1 MKMALTEQYVLQLLK
16 ENSSLSIYYWSAE
29 NSRLPIIHYIPYL
42 QYSDK
47 KQSSQTCEPQPCEL
61 LIVYCKSG
69 TEPSQGVWCLHAKL
83 EF

>member
-1 MKMALTEQYVLQLLK
+1 MKRVCAYPCHLTG
-16 ENSSLSIYYWSAE
+16 
-29 NSRLPIIHYIPYL
+29 SRIGLPIIHYIPYL

-61 LIVYCKSG
+61 LIVYCKSD
-69 TEPSQGVWCLHAKL
+69 TEPSQGVWSLHAKL